1 MNMMSLKQLLDTEP
15 KELCSW
21 YNKYRTNLVHLLE
34 SIDIDTI
41 HGMPSYRLLIADEYK
56 EYASLFAELA
66 PTFTD
71 EDLYGSSSSSFSI
84 DEEEN

>member
-56 EYASLFAELA
+56 EYASLF
-66 PTFTD
+66 TD